1 MAIEK
6 IDYEKCTACG
16 NCFTICPM
24 DVFRKM
30 DGFYYIAYREDCM
43 TCHLC
48 ALYCKGDAITI
59 GAERAVPIVFP
70 Y

>member
-6 IDYEKCTACG
+6 IDYDKCTSCG
-16 NCFTICPM
+16 NCMTLCPM

-30 DGFYYIAYREDCM
+30 DDFYYIAYREDCM
-43 TCHLC
+43 TCQLC
-48 ALYCKGDAITI
+48 LLYCKGNAITVS
-59 GAERAVPIVFP
+59 ARRAVPIVLP

>member
-1 MAIEK
+1 MAVDR
-6 IDYEKCTACG
+6 IDYEKCTSCG

-24 DVFRKM
+24 DVFRKT
-30 DGFYYIAYREDCM
+30 GSVYYIAYREDCM

-48 ALYCKGDAITI
+48 ALYCGGKAISI
-59 GAERAVPIVFP
+59 GPDRAVPIVFP